1 MTLVREWSCQEGERA
16 LCAHLGDRI
25 CAPDIAYLAAPTSNP
40 YVLGQVFAIAEAR
53 GSAASVIVASRGDK
67 HLMLI
72 GRRPMTG

>member
-1 MTLVREWSCQEGERA
+1 MTLVREWSCQEGERL
-16 LCAHLGDRI
+16 LCAHHGDHLF
-25 CAPDIAYLAAPTSNP
+25 APDIAYIAAPTCKL

-53 GSAASVIVASRGDK
+53 RRAASVILASRGDK